1 MILTRKVCKN
11 RWWKANSRRMKIW
24 FRMVLN
30 LQMVWHDMLF
40 FLLQKVVQ
48 NSPNQFVIYS
58 SNFSVFMGQKNYKR
72 RKRKTKGIQQISN
85 YGLQN
90 KCVTPQSLKLVK
102 ISYCQ
107 FQFLTDTGLGKLGIM
122 GKKKN
127 SPSLW
132 HDELAVCRGNQCYTK
147 WAFAVL
153 GTVWKIEMDWKILWQ
168 TKMRWMNFVCL
179 FVFLLCGRA
188 GESHPQIFCSPGVRF
203 LCLHLVFH
211 QLSLPEMLKCFIV
224 LLSSFCNCQH
234 LLIFLGLFSFVRKRT
249 WIKLSMHDIY

>member
-11 RWWKANSRRMKIW
+11 RWWKANSRRMKIC
-24 FRMVLN
+24 FQMVLN
-30 LQMVWHDMLF
+30 LQIWHDMLF

-58 SNFSVFMGQKNYKR
+58 SNFSVFMGQKKIIKKK
-72 RKRKTKGIQQISN
+72 KRKTKGIQQISN

-102 ISYCQ
+102 ILYCQ

-153 GTVWKIEMDWKILWQ
+153 GTVWKIEVDWKILCDKQKWGE
-168 TKMRWMNFVCL
+168 WILFVCSCCAARQVSLVPKSFAPLGFSSCVCVWFSISCHCQRCWNAL
-179 FVFLLCGRA
+179 FF
-188 GESHPQIFCSPGVRF
+188 FC
-203 LCLHLVFH
+203 
-211 QLSLPEMLKCFIV
+211 LPFVIV
-224 LLSSFCNCQH
+224 S
-234 LLIFLGLFSFVRKRT
+234 
-249 WIKLSMHDIY
+249 IY